1 MQLDKYK
8 EEDFKKPLQVF
19 FQNEEG
25 LDAGGI
31 RKEFFLLLTKAI
43 LNPQYGM
50 FSKTVHHKFLTVLL
64 LLVFYEETNTI
75 WFSEHVPEEE
85 TMYKLIGVSHH
96 NP

>member
-1 MQLDKYK
+1 M
-8 EEDFKKPLQVF
+8 F

-50 FSKTVHHKFLTVLL
+50 FSKFVHTKSLIFLL
-64 LLVFYEETNTI
+64 LLVFYDETNTI
-75 WFSEHVPEEE
+75 WFSEHAPEEE
-85 TMYKLIGVSHH
+85 TMYKLIGVSHYH
-96 NP
+96 PRRFN